1 MKSLRLRSRSQE
13 VAWVA
18 SEPSPQNSRICS
30 YTWPPLLV
38 YASLDPDTR
47 KAGPS
52 EERIF
57 LLPLEV
63 LQEEKVI
70 V

>member
-1 MKSLRLRSRSQE
+1 MKSLRPRSRSQE
-13 VAWVA
+13 VARVA
-18 SEPSPQNSRICS
+18 FEPSPQNSRICP
-30 YTWPPLLV
+30 YTWPPLV
-38 YASLDPDTR
+38 YASCLDPDTR

-63 LQEEKVI
+63 RQEEKVI